1 MKAMILNLLTFGLYK
16 RVEQMSASLIDA
28 VAKQT
33 LRNKEI
39 DYRLDN
45 MEEPDVEDAVDTYM
59 HNSFCASDYS
69 LLDDDEIDYKIEQ
82 AIDDLKHE
90 LGDRINELEAD
101 KE

>member
-1 MKAMILNLLTFGLYK
+1 MKAIILNLLTFGLYK

>member
-1 MKAMILNLLTFGLYK
+1 MKAIILNLLTFGLYK

-39 DYRLDN
+39 DHRLDN

>member
-1 MKAMILNLLTFGLYK
+1 MILNLLTFGLYK

-39 DYRLDN
+39 DHRLDN
-45 MEEPDVEDAVDTYM
+45 KEEPDVEDAVDTYM
-59 HNSFCASDYS
+59 HNSFCASDYN
-69 LLDDDEIDYKIEQ
+69 LLDDDEVEYKIEQ
-82 AIDDLKHE
+82 MIDE
-90 LGDRINELEAD
+90 LRVELEDKINELDTD

>member
-1 MKAMILNLLTFGLYK
+1 MILNLLTFGLYK

-39 DYRLDN
+39 DHRLDN

-59 HNSFCASDYS
+59 HNSFCASDYN
-69 LLDDDEIDYKIEQ
+69 LLDDDEIEYKIETM
-82 AIDDLKHE
+82 IDDVKNE

>member
-1 MKAMILNLLTFGLYK
+1 MILNLLTFGLYK

-39 DYRLDN
+39 DHRLDN

-59 HNSFCASDYS
+59 HNSFCASDYN
-69 LLDDDEIDYKIEQ
+69 LLDDDEVEYKIEQ
-82 AIDDLKHE
+82 MIDE
-90 LGDRINELEAD
+90 LRVELEDKINELDTD

>member
-39 DYRLDN
+39 DHRLDN

-59 HNSFCASDYS
+59 HNSFCASDYN
-69 LLDDDEIDYKIEQ
+69 LLDDDEIEYKIETM
-82 AIDDLKHE
+82 IDDVKNE

>member
-1 MKAMILNLLTFGLYK
+1 MKAIILNLLTFGLYK

-28 VAKQT
+28 VAQQT

-39 DYRLDN
+39 DCRLDN

-69 LLDDDEIDYKIEQ
+69 LLDDDEIDYKIEE

>member
-1 MKAMILNLLTFGLYK
+1 MKAIILNLLTFGLYK

-39 DYRLDN
+39 EYRLDN

-59 HNSFCASDYS
+59 HNTFCASDYS
-69 LLDDDEIDYKIEQ
+69 LLDDDEIDYKIEE

>member
-1 MKAMILNLLTFGLYK
+1 
-16 RVEQMSASLIDA
+16 
-28 VAKQT
+28 
-33 LRNKEI
+33 
-39 DYRLDN
+39 

-59 HNSFCASDYS
+59 HNSFCASDYN
-69 LLDDDEIDYKIEQ
+69 LVDEDDIDYKIEE

>member
-1 MKAMILNLLTFGLYK
+1 MKAIILNLLTFGLYK

-39 DYRLDN
+39 EYRLDN

-69 LLDDDEIDYKIEQ
+69 LLDDD
-82 AIDDLKHE
+82 DLKHE

>member
-39 DYRLDN
+39 DHRLDN

>member
-1 MKAMILNLLTFGLYK
+1 MKAIILNLLTFGLYK

-39 DYRLDN
+39 DHRLDN

-59 HNSFCASDYS
+59 HNSFCASDYN
-69 LLDDDEIDYKIEQ
+69 LLDDDEVEYKIEQ
-82 AIDDLKHE
+82 MIDE
-90 LGDRINELEAD
+90 LRVELEDKINELDTD

>member
-1 MKAMILNLLTFGLYK
+1 MILNLLTFGLYK

-59 HNSFCASDYS
+59 HNSFCASDYN

>member
-1 MKAMILNLLTFGLYK
+1 MKAIILNILTFGLYK

-39 DYRLDN
+39 EYRLDN

-69 LLDDDEIDYKIEQ
+69 LLDDDEIDYKIEE

>member
-1 MKAMILNLLTFGLYK
+1 MILNLLTFGLYK

>member
-1 MKAMILNLLTFGLYK
+1 MKAIILNLLTFGLYK

-39 DYRLDN
+39 EYRLDN
-45 MEEPDVEDAVDTYM
+45 MEAPDVEDAVDTYM
-59 HNSFCASDYS
+59 HNSFCASDYR
-69 LLDDDEIDYKIEQ
+69 LLDDDEIDYKIEE

>member
-1 MKAMILNLLTFGLYK
+1 MKAIILNLLTFGLYK

-39 DYRLDN
+39 EYRLDN

-69 LLDDDEIDYKIEQ
+69 LLDDDEIDYKIEE

>member
-1 MKAMILNLLTFGLYK
+1 MKAIILNLLTFGLYK

-39 DYRLDN
+39 EYRLDN
-45 MEEPDVEDAVDTYM
+45 IEEPDVEDAVDTYM

-69 LLDDDEIDYKIEQ
+69 LLDDDEIDYKIEE